1 MRLRQY
7 ILYIFLLVTTT
18 ISAQRVHCSAPRS
31 VEVGSKFQIEY
42 VIDASD
48 VSAFRLGNI
57 PEGIEILYGPN
68 QSEVSSYQYVN
79 GHLSGSTTVTVSYV
93 AMATRGGNFTIPPAM
108 VVANGRRM
116 STESMRVRVNG
127 SAPAAATAQSRGGGR
142 EEKTVGNPGHGDL
155 FILVSASKT
164 HVHEQEPVMLTY
176 KVYTTLNLTQLNGA
190 MPDLKGFHTQEVKL
204 PQQKN
209 FHMETFRGKTYNTV
223 TWSQYIMYPQMTGS
237 LKIPS
242 ITYHGIVMEEDR
254 SEDAFFTGGGY
265 KEVPRDVT
273 APGITIQVDPL
284 PAKPKDFSGGVG
296 KFNISAQLAKTE
308 VRAGDPINLRLV
320 LSGTGNLKLVKE
332 PAVQIPSDFDKYD
345 TKITDKTKLSEA
357 GVEGNMIYDYL
368 FVARKEGTY
377 TIPAIRFT
385 YYDTGSNSYKTITT
399 QPFTIKVDKGNGN
412 GGMSDFDS
420 DENKDI
426 RPIKT
431 GNTSVH
437 KIGDFFFGSAAYW
450 AIIVVLLA
458 VFAFLFYSFRKTVL
472 MRSDIVGMKRNNANK
487 IATRRLR
494 RADEL
499 MLKGKSSEFY
509 DEVMR
514 ALWGYVSDK
523 LSIPVEHLS
532 SDNISEK
539 LSTLGVDDNTINKF
553 TGALHECEF
562 ERYAPGDTK
571 GNMDRTM
578 ESAMTAIMEIENS
591 LNERTKAQQHAGSGS
606 ALMLMLVAAMMLL
619 PLSAGAITKQNA
631 DNEYAKKNYT
641 QAIAD
646 YQELLKDGVSADI
659 YYNLGNAYYRTDNI
673 TQALLAYERA
683 HLLSPGD
690 ADIRFNLEMARSKT
704 IDKITP
710 QSEMFFVTWYKALVN
725 LMSVDGWAYTACLSL
740 LIAIIAMLF
749 YLFHGNDKVRAG
761 GFYAS
766 ITFIVIFILANI
778 FAFEQRDLLINR
790 TGAIITSP
798 AVTVKN
804 GPSANAGS
812 AFVIHEGTR
821 VDIIDKSLANWRSI
835 RLADGREGWI
845 TTKQLEEI

>member
-385 YYDTGSNSYKTITT
+385 YYDTGSNSYKIITT
-399 QPFTIKVDKGNGN
+399 QSFTIKVDKGNGN

-437 KIGDFFFGSAAYW
+437 KIGDFFFGSVAYW

-591 LNERTKAQQHAGSGS
+591 LNERTKAQQHTGSGS
-606 ALMLMLVAAMMLL
+606 AMMLMLVAAMMLL

>member
-1 MRLRQY
+1 M
-7 ILYIFLLVTTT
+7 
-18 ISAQRVHCSAPRS
+18 
-31 VEVGSKFQIEY
+31 EVGSKFQIEY

-93 AMATRGGNFTIPPAM
+93 AMATHGGNFTIPPAM

-209 FHMETFRGKTYNTV
+209 FHMETFRGKAYNTV

-320 LSGTGNLKLVKE
+320 LNGTGNLKLVKE

-437 KIGDFFFGSAAYW
+437 KIGDFFFGSVAYW

-523 LSIPVEHLS
+523 LNIPVEHLS

-539 LSTLGVDDNTINKF
+539 LSALGVDDNTINKF

>member
-265 KEVPRDVT
+265 KEVPRGVT

-385 YYDTGSNSYKTITT
+385 YYDTGSNSYKIITT
-399 QPFTIKVDKGNGN
+399 QSFTIKVDKGNGN

-437 KIGDFFFGSAAYW
+437 KIGDFFFGSVAYW

-523 LSIPVEHLS
+523 LNIPVEHLS

-606 ALMLMLVAAMMLL
+606 A
-619 PLSAGAITKQNA
+619 
-631 DNEYAKKNYT
+631 
-641 QAIAD
+641 
-646 YQELLKDGVSADI
+646 
-659 YYNLGNAYYRTDNI
+659 
-673 TQALLAYERA
+673 
-683 HLLSPGD
+683 D
-690 ADIRFNLEMARSKT
+690 ADARGR
-704 IDKITP
+704 DDAAAP
-710 QSEMFFVTWYKALVN
+710 QCRSHHQAERRQRVCKEELHP
-725 LMSVDGWAYTACLSL
+725 GHRRLS
-740 LIAIIAMLF
+740 
-749 YLFHGNDKVRAG
+749 G
-761 GFYAS
+761 AS
-766 ITFIVIFILANI
+766 QGRSLGRHIL
-778 FAFEQRDLLINR
+778 
-790 TGAIITSP
+790 
-798 AVTVKN
+798 
-804 GPSANAGS
+804 
-812 AFVIHEGTR
+812 
-821 VDIIDKSLANWRSI
+821 
-835 RLADGREGWI
+835 
-845 TTKQLEEI
+845 

>member
-209 FHMETFRGKTYNTV
+209 FHMETFRGKAYNTV

-296 KFNISAQLAKTE
+296 KFNISEQLAKTE
-308 VRAGDPINLRLV
+308 VRSGDPINLRLV
-320 LSGTGNLKLVKE
+320 LSGTGNLKLIKE

-385 YYDTGSNSYKTITT
+385 YYDTGSNTYKTITT

-431 GNTSVH
+431 GNTTVH
-437 KIGDFFFGSAAYW
+437 KIGDFFFNSVAYW
-450 AIIVVLLA
+450 AIIIVLLA

-523 LSIPVEHLS
+523 LNIPVEHLS

-591 LNERTKAQQHAGSGS
+591 LNERTKAQQHTGSGS
-606 ALMLMLVAAMMLL
+606 ALMLMLAAAMMLL

-740 LIAIIAMLF
+740 LIAIIAMLIYIF
-749 YLFHGNDKVRAG
+749 YGNDKVRAG

-798 AVTVKN
+798 AATVKN
-804 GPSANAGS
+804 GPSANAGA

-835 RLADGREGWI
+835 RLADGREGWV

>member
-1 MRLRQY
+1 
-7 ILYIFLLVTTT
+7 
-18 ISAQRVHCSAPRS
+18 

-209 FHMETFRGKTYNTV
+209 FHMETFRGKAYNTV

-399 QPFTIKVDKGNGN
+399 QSFTIKVDKGNGN

-437 KIGDFFFGSAAYW
+437 KIGDFFFGSVAYW

-523 LSIPVEHLS
+523 LNIPVEHLS

-591 LNERTKAQQHAGSGS
+591 LNERTKAQQHTGSGS
-606 ALMLMLVAAMMLL
+606 AMMLMLVAAMMLL

>member
-209 FHMETFRGKTYNTV
+209 FHMETFRGKAYNTV

-437 KIGDFFFGSAAYW
+437 KIGDFFFGSVAYW

-591 LNERTKAQQHAGSGS
+591 LNERTKAQQHTGSGS
-606 ALMLMLVAAMMLL
+606 AMMLMLVAAMMLL

>member
-320 LSGTGNLKLVKE
+320 LSGTGNLKLIKE

-437 KIGDFFFGSAAYW
+437 KIGDFFFGSVAYW
-450 AIIVVLLA
+450 AIIIVLLA

-523 LSIPVEHLS
+523 LNIPVEHLS

>member
-127 SAPAAATAQSRGGGR
+127 AAPAIATAQSRGGR

-399 QPFTIKVDKGNGN
+399 QSFTIKVDKGNGN

-437 KIGDFFFGSAAYW
+437 KIGDFFFGSVAYW
-450 AIIVVLLA
+450 AIIIVLLA

-523 LSIPVEHLS
+523 LNIPVEHLS